1 MNGAFIALVSLD
13 GGAVLDGVHGNAAAD
28 PFARP
33 GVAVALHVLGVE
45 VLHWGWRKKRG
56 MEEEEASFLVLLVLD
71 ARHLPPLH
79 SITLSSISARCRVS
93 DTPGFPLLSPT
104 AWRHGSRAWRR

>member
-1 MNGAFIALVSLD
+1 VNGGFIALVSLD

-28 PFARP
+28 RLRDQ
-33 GVAVALHVLGVE
+33 VSLSHSMCLVSKYWTE
-45 VLHWGWRKKRG
+45 RKKRG
-56 MEEEEASFLVLLVLD
+56 MGEEEASFLVLLVLD

-79 SITLSSISARCRVS
+79 SITLSSISARCRAS